1 MTKVAING
9 LGRIGRQVF
18 RIAMESDKL
27 DLVAVNASYK
37 AEDLAHLINYDST
50 HGKWDKVVEAKD
62 DDTLVVDG
70 NEIKIT
76 RDRNPEN
83 LPWKDLGVDI
93 VFEATGAFNHGDKA
107 VAHINAGA
115 KKVVLTGPSKGGDVQ
130 TLVLGVNDDKLDVEK
145 YDIFSNASCTTNCL
159 APVAKVLNNAF
170 GIKKGLVTTVHAYTS
185 DQNILDNPHKDLRR
199 ARSAAD
205 NIVPTSTG
213 AAKATALVLPELEG
227 KLDGMALRVPTPNV
241 SLVDLVVELDKNV
254 TKEEVNKA
262 LEEAA
267 NGELKGILEVTH
279 APLVSRDFYTNP
291 HSSIVDADLTMVIGD
306 SQVKVLSWYDNEWGY
321 STRTV
326 ELVEKVAENL

>member
-130 TLVLGVNDDKLDVEK
+130 TLVLGVNDDKLDVEN

-170 GIKKGLVTTVHAYTS
+170 GIKKDLVTTVHAYTS

-241 SLVDLVVELDKNV
+241 SLVDLVVELDKNL

>member
-70 NEIKIT
+70 KEIKIT

-130 TLVLGVNDDKLDVEK
+130 TLVLGVNDDQLDVEK

>member
-62 DDTLVVDG
+62 DDTLLVDG
-70 NEIKIT
+70 KEIKIT

-130 TLVLGVNDDKLDVEK
+130 TLVLGVNDDQLDVEK

-267 NGELKGILEVTH
+267 NGELEGILEVTH

>member
-70 NEIKIT
+70 KEIKIT

-130 TLVLGVNDDKLDVEK
+130 TLVLGVNDDKLDVEN

>member
-1 MTKVAING
+1 
-9 LGRIGRQVF
+9 
-18 RIAMESDKL
+18 
-27 DLVAVNASYK
+27 
-37 AEDLAHLINYDST
+37 
-50 HGKWDKVVEAKD
+50 
-62 DDTLVVDG
+62 
-70 NEIKIT
+70 
-76 RDRNPEN
+76 
-83 LPWKDLGVDI
+83 
-93 VFEATGAFNHGDKA
+93 
-107 VAHINAGA
+107 
-115 KKVVLTGPSKGGDVQ
+115 
-130 TLVLGVNDDKLDVEK
+130 
-145 YDIFSNASCTTNCL
+145 L

-267 NGELKGILEVTH
+267 NGELEGILEVTH